1 MLDRCKQDRGVV
13 AHKHG
18 LVMRSYGKKWVQPL
32 CSFAAWLLCFLCNIY
47 ATAVKKR
54 ACLTG
59 TFAAAVYVGNNFFFV
74 RHIN

>member
-32 CSFAAWLLCFLCNIY
+32 CSFAAWLLLLCNIY